1 MGKVMAAST
10 LTALAKFNLQFGL
23 IGIDKYFERCEV
35 AFWLD
40 DQKGDRPETPYRTSG
55 VKRFSR
61 YWK

>member
-40 DQKGDRPETPYRTSG
+40 DQKGDRPDPRGAISDER
-55 VKRFSR
+55 REEI
-61 YWK
+61 

>member
-1 MGKVMAAST
+1 MAAST

-40 DQKGDRPETPYRTSG
+40 DQKGDRPDPRGAISDER
-55 VKRFSR
+55 REEI
-61 YWK
+61 